1 MIRLIE
7 VNEDNL
13 LRAASLKVAEEQK
26 KYLDSPVG
34 IIARG
39 YAYRN
44 HRARVIGI
52 EGDGEL
58 VGLAL
63 VKDLDEEPACYDLQ
77 QFMIDARYQGRGIG
91 TEALRMILA
100 ELRRERK
107 YDRVDLCVSK
117 EDASAIRVYEKV
129 GFTDTGYVDEGAP
142 DCLNLMYRFGDEGEA
157 FTDRLI
163 TDFGDPAFREA
174 FRKYFREMGVSVED
188 WDGLF
193 REMNDGMNEA
203 YMRLDEGGNCVGFI
217 QFCPITF
224 TSWFFE
230 ETCGFIREFRV
241 SPERRG
247 EGHGT
252 SLLRLTEGRFREK
265 GYGAAVLTTDSAEDF
280 YLARGY
286 KKAPG
291 IRAKNGDGVFVKQL

>member
-1 MIRLIE
+1 MFFSLNVAPYKRAFLRGFICDPIDNIVTE
-7 VNEDNL
+7 V
-13 LRAASLKVAEEQK
+13 KV
-26 KYLDSPVG
+26 VG
-34 IIARG
+34 IVQCDFFQSAVLIDDFTDPVFQDAFME
-39 YAYRN
+39 YFSE
-44 HRARVIGI
+44 IGI
-52 EGDGEL
+52 
-58 VGLAL
+58 A
-63 VKDLDEEPACYDLQ
+63 A
-77 QFMIDARYQGRGIG
+77 
-91 TEALRMILA
+91 
-100 ELRRERK
+100 
-107 YDRVDLCVSK
+107 YDR
-117 EDASAIRVYEKV
+117 
-129 GFTDTGYVDEGAP
+129 
-142 DCLNLMYRFGDEGEA
+142 
-157 FTDRLI
+157 
-163 TDFGDPAFREA
+163 
-174 FRKYFREMGVSVED
+174 
-188 WDGLF
+188 DGLF

-230 ETCGFIREFRV
+230 GTCGFIREFRV

-291 IRAKNGDGVFVKQL
+291 IRAKNGDRVFVKQL

>member
-13 LRAASLKVAEEQK
+13 LRAASLEVAEEQK

-52 EGDGEL
+52 EDDGEL

-117 EDASAIRVYEKV
+117 EDTSAIRVYEKV

-142 DCLNLMYRFGDEGEA
+142 DCLNLTFRLGEGDGPFSDVLIDD
-157 FTDRLI
+157 FTDPVFQ
-163 TDFGDPAFREA
+163 DAFME
-174 FRKYFREMGVSVED
+174 YFSEIGIAAYDR
-188 WDGLF
+188 DGLF

-230 ETCGFIREFRV
+230 GTCGFIREFRV

-291 IRAKNGDGVFVKQL
+291 IRAKNGDRVFVKQL